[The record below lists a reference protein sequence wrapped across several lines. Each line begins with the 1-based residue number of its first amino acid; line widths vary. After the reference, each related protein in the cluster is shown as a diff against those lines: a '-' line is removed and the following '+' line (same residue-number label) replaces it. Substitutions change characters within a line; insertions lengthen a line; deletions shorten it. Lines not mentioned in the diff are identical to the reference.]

1 MNKTLFYFPMLFL
14 FLLGQAAF
22 AAAPESAINADS
34 DGVALKGYDAVAYFQ
49 DSKAVKGTKEFEFS
63 WMGAKWR
70 FASAANRDLFS
81 MAPEKY
87 APQFGGYCAYGVSQN
102 HLAPIDP
109 KVFTVLNG
117 KLYLNYDAE
126 VGKLFSK
133 DIQALIQQADQ
144 NWPGLIKK

>member
-1 MNKTLFYFPMLFL
+1 MKKENLYFPLLFL
-14 FLLGQAAF
+14 FLLAQAAF
-22 AAAPESAINADS
+22 ATVSESAMNIDS

-49 DSKAVKGTKEFEFS
+49 DNKAVKGKKELEFI

-70 FASAANRDLFS
+70 FASAANRDVFS
-81 MAPEKY
+81 KGPEKY
-87 APQFGGYCAYGVSQN
+87 APQFGGYCAYGVSQG

-109 KVFTVLNG
+109 RVFTVLNG

-133 DIQALIQQADQ
+133 DTEALIQQADQ